1 MFKLIILKE
10 NSMKICAWSPEYTVG
25 VAVLD
30 EHHQE
35 LFEIL
40 NTLFTLMADGSE
52 DKAILR
58 VLRELIDYTHYHF
71 EEEEKI
77 MAQMFYPDL
86 EKHKHSHQTLIKLMG
101 EFYAEAQNGMAI
113 FVAVKVA
120 NVGLE
125 WLKNHIL
132 KEDHLYYEYMKKQN
146 LHF

>member
-1 MFKLIILKE
+1 
-10 NSMKICAWSPEYTVG
+10 MKICAWSPEYSVG
-25 VAVLD
+25 VASLD
-30 EHHQE
+30 EDHQE

-40 NTLFTLMADGSE
+40 NTLFTLMADGSD
-52 DKAILR
+52 DKPILR
-58 VLRELIDYTHYHF
+58 ILRELMDYTRYHF
-71 EEEEKI
+71 EAEEKI

-86 EKHKHSHQTLIKLMG
+86 ERHRVSHQKLVQLMD
-101 EFYAEAQNGMAI
+101 EFYKEAQNGMAI

-132 KEDHLYYEYMKKQN
+132 KEDHLYYEYMTKQN

>member
-1 MFKLIILKE
+1 
-10 NSMKICAWSPEYTVG
+10 MKICEWIPAYTVG
-25 VAVLD
+25 VHVLD

-40 NTLFTLMADGSE
+40 NTLFSLMADGSE
-52 DKAILR
+52 DRAILR
-58 VLRELIDYTHYHF
+58 VLRELMDYSHYHF
-71 EEEEKI
+71 EEEEKV
-77 MAQMFYPDL
+77 MAKMSYPAL
-86 EKHKHSHQTLIKLMG
+86 ETHRQFHQKLTQLMQDY
-101 EFYAEAQNGMAI
+101 YAEASQEGMAI

-146 LHF
+146 LQF

>member
-1 MFKLIILKE
+1 
-10 NSMKICAWSPEYTVG
+10 MKICEWNPEYTVG
-25 VAVLD
+25 VAKLD

-40 NTLFTLMADGSE
+40 NSLFTLMADGSE
-52 DKAILR
+52 DKPILR
-58 VLRELIDYTHYHF
+58 VLRELMDYTHYHF
-71 EEEEKI
+71 DEEEKI
-77 MAQMFYPDL
+77 MTQMAYPDL
-86 EKHKHSHQTLIKLMG
+86 IRHRQSHHQLLELMQG
-101 EFYAEAQNGMAI
+101 FYAEAQNGMAI

-132 KEDHLYYEYMKKQN
+132 KEDHLYYDYMKKQN